1 MSFGYTLWFAFFGLI
16 IGRVPGAITGAV
28 IGFIL
33 DNLRYSQR
41 KRATPEAGGFVG
53 PLFTLLGAVA
63 KSDGRV
69 SEAEIAVA
77 ERLMTRMGLTAEQ
90 RKQAAA
96 SFNVGKQPEFDV
108 TDTINALRGWAGVR
122 RDHAFPV
129 LDVVM
134 ETVLAEGQ
142 PAPEKMAILRQL
154 AFALRVS
161 DMELMALLAMKGY
174 VWNTGGAH
182 GYARGPAWGASGRG
196 QGGYVPPQRN
206 TQGPN
211 PYTVLGVDPGAD
223 QRTVK
228 RAYRKLISEH
238 HPDRLGDLPEDMR
251 RQAESRASEIN
262 AAYDRVKELRGWP

>member
-1 MSFGYTLWFAFFGLI
+1 MSFSYTLWFAFFGLI
-16 IGRVPGAITGAV
+16 LGHLPGAVTGAV
-28 IGFIL
+28 VGFIF
-33 DNLRYSQR
+33 DNLRHTQR
-41 KRATPEAGGFVG
+41 RNATPEAGGYVG

-77 ERLMTRMGLTAEQ
+77 ERLMTRMGLNVEQ
-90 RKQAAA
+90 RKQAAV

-108 TDTINALRGWAGVR
+108 TRTIHELRLWVGMR

-129 LDVVM
+129 LDVVI
-134 ETVLAEGQ
+134 ETVLAEGN

-161 DMELMALLAMKGY
+161 DMELMALMAMKGY
-174 VWNTGGAH
+174 AWNAGGQRGYGHGQQGYGSTG
-182 GYARGPAWGASGRG
+182 
-196 QGGYVPPQRN
+196 GGYVPPQR
-206 TQGPN
+206 TPQGPD
-211 PYTVLGVDPGAD
+211 PYAVLGIERSAD
-223 QRTVK
+223 DRAVK

-251 RQAESRASEIN
+251 KRAESRASEIN
-262 AAYDRVKELRGWP
+262 AAYDRIKEQRGFK

>member
-1 MSFGYTLWFAFFGLI
+1 MSFSYTLWFAFFGLI
-16 IGRVPGAITGAV
+16 LGHLPGAATGAV
-28 IGFIL
+28 IGFIF
-33 DNLRYSQR
+33 DNLRHSQR
-41 KRATPEAGGFVG
+41 KNATPEAGGYVG

-77 ERLMTRMGLTAEQ
+77 ERLMTRMGLDADQ
-90 RKQAAA
+90 RKQAAV

-108 TDTINALRGWAGVR
+108 TRTINELRLWVGMR

-129 LDVVM
+129 LDVVI
-134 ETVLAEGQ
+134 ETVLAEGN

-161 DMELMALLAMKGY
+161 DMELMALMAMKGY
-174 VWNTGGAH
+174 AWNAGGGQRGYGH
-182 GYARGPAWGASGRG
+182 GQQGYGSSG
-196 QGGYVPPQRN
+196 GGYVPPQR
-206 TQGPN
+206 TPQGPD
-211 PYTVLGVDPGAD
+211 PYAVLGIERSAD
-223 QRTVK
+223 DRAVK

-251 RQAESRASEIN
+251 KRAESRASEIN
-262 AAYDRVKELRGWP
+262 AAYDRIKEQRGFK